1 MYRMVNKAELAV
13 VPNADHFTMAQ
24 QFDIA
29 AMVLLNFA
37 ERVIGSNKKHNKG
50 GGEIQVCEPS

>member
-1 MYRMVNKAELAV
+1 MVNKAEAAII
-13 VPNADHFTMAQ
+13 PNADHFTMAQ

-37 ERVIGSNKKHNKG
+37 ERVIGSDKKHNKG
-50 GGEIQVCEPS
+50 GGEM